1 MKSPDKSASE
11 VLDQGDPTE
20 VISRNGLHWH
30 STLLIYVKGE
40 KMEIPANIGLGAV
53 HNPIHTHVE
62 DAPAGII
69 HLEFSGLVRN
79 SNTRLDEFFK
89 AWNKTIRT
97 FSENVTMTVN
107 GEPSTAYENY
117 YMKDGDVIE
126 LRYE

>member
-1 MKSPDKSASE
+1 MGNKIILSLIILIAVGGIILMKSPDKSASE

-89 AWNKTIRT
+89 AWNKTSERLART
-97 FSENVTMTVN
+97 
-107 GEPSTAYENY
+107 
-117 YMKDGDVIE
+117 
-126 LRYE
+126 